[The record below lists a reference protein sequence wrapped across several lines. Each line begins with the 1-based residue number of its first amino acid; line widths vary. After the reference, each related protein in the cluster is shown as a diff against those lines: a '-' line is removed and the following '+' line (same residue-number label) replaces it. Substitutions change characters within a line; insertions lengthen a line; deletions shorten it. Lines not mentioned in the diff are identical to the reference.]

1 MGIRGTHQASQNN
14 GTEVRW
20 CKEERKG
27 SIAHIIG
34 LAMEIHHVLHHN
46 TSMYNTTEGGNQVY
60 CILLSGQAS
69 YNTYRGMCV

>member
-27 SIAHIIG
+27 SIAHTIG
-34 LAMEIHHVLHHN
+34 LAMKIHHVLYTHN
-46 TSMYNTTEGGNQVY
+46 TSMYSIY
-60 CILLSGQAS
+60 D
-69 YNTYRGMCV
+69 